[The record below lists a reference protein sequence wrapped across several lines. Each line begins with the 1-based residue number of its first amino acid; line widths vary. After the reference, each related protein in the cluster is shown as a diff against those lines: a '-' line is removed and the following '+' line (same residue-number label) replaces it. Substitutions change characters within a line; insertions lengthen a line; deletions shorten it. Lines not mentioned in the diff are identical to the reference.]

1 MPSLSRKWVIAA
13 AVVIGLAVIGGIV
26 KALLPSEENRLE
38 TLRVVEVTRSP
49 FYAPQYVALSK
60 GFFEEEGLD
69 IQLSNGFGGDK
80 TMTAL
85 LSGDADIVLVGVE
98 AAVYVNA
105 RGASSP
111 VTAFAQ
117 LTQTDG
123 SFLVSR
129 EPMENFRW
137 SDLRGKALLGQRKGG
152 MPQMVSEYV
161 QRKNGLNP
169 HKDVKIIQNVDYKNL
184 GSAFASGTGDFAQLF
199 EPTASMLEK
208 EGKGYVVASFGVDS
222 GKLPYTAYITRAQF
236 IEERPEVI
244 RRFVRA
250 LHRAQK
256 WTHEHSPE
264 EISDAISPYFT
275 DTDPEV
281 LIRVVK
287 RYQSQESWAPDP
299 IIERP
304 EYEHLLEVM
313 RQAGELPSNIPYEKI
328 VRTDI
333 AEAVMEELD

>member
-1 MPSLSRKWVIAA
+1 MPILSRKWIIAA
-13 AVVIGLAVIGGIV
+13 MIVIGLAVIGGILTT
-26 KALLPSEENRLE
+26 LLPSEENQLE

-49 FYAPQYVALSK
+49 FYAPQYVALTK
-60 GFFEEEGLD
+60 GFFEEEGLN

-105 RGASSP
+105 RGAASP

-117 LTQTDG
+117 VTQTDG

-129 EPMENFRW
+129 KPMDDFRW
-137 SDLRGKALLGQRKGG
+137 SDLRGKTLLGQRKGG
-152 MPQMVSEYV
+152 MPEMVSEYV

-169 HKDVKIIQNVDYKNL
+169 HKDIQIIQNVDYKNL

-199 EPTASMLEK
+199 EPTASLLEK

-222 GKLPYTAYITRAQF
+222 GKLPYTAYITRADF
-236 IEERPEVI
+236 IEKNPEMI
-244 RRFVRA
+244 HRFVRA
-250 LHRAQK
+250 LHRAQQ
-256 WTHEHSPE
+256 WTLRHSPE
-264 EISDAISPYFT
+264 EIADAIAPYFT
-275 DTDPEV
+275 DTDREI

-287 RYQSQESWAPDP
+287 RYQSQESWASDP
-299 IIERP
+299 IIDRS
-304 EYEHLLEVM
+304 EYDHLLEVM
-313 RQAGELPSNIPYEKI
+313 RQAKELPGNIPYEKI
-328 VRTDI
+328 IRTDI
-333 AEAVMEELD
+333 AEAVIKELQ

>member
-1 MPSLSRKWVIAA
+1 MPSLSRRGIIAA
-13 AVVIGLAVIGGIV
+13 LLVIGLAVIGGIIM
-26 KALLPSEENRLE
+26 ALFPSEEKKLE
-38 TLRVVEVTRSP
+38 TLRIVEVTRSP

-60 GFFEEEGLD
+60 GFFKEEGLD

-80 TMTAL
+80 TMAAL

-98 AAVYVNA
+98 AAIYVNA
-105 RGASSP
+105 RGAANP

-117 LTQTDG
+117 VSQTDG

-129 EPMENFRW
+129 KPIDNFRW
-137 SDLRGKALLGQRKGG
+137 DDLRGKTLLGQRKGG

-161 QRKNGLNP
+161 QRKNGLKP

-236 IEERPEVI
+236 IEDHPDVI
-244 RRFVRA
+244 HRFVRA
-250 LHRAQK
+250 LYRAQK
-256 WTHEHSPE
+256 WTYDHSPE
-264 EISDAISPYFT
+264 EISDAISPYFP
-275 DTDPEV
+275 DTDREI

-287 RYQSQESWAPDP
+287 RYQSQQSWAPDP
-299 IIERP
+299 IIDQS
-304 EYEHLLEVM
+304 EYNRLLEVM
-313 RQAGELPSNIPYEKI
+313 RQAGELPGNIPYEKI
-328 VRTDI
+328 IRTDT
-333 AEAVMEELD
+333 AEAVIKEGE

>member
-1 MPSLSRKWVIAA
+1 MPGFSRKWIIAA
-13 AVVIGLAVIGGIV
+13 VTVITLAVIGGMV
-26 KALLPSEENRLE
+26 KLFLFTEKNQLE
-38 TLRVVEVTRSP
+38 TLRVMEVTRSP

-60 GFFEEEGLD
+60 GFFEKEGLK

-105 RGASSP
+105 RGARSP

-129 EPMENFRW
+129 KPIENFRW
-137 SDLRGKALLGQRKGG
+137 SDLRGKSLLGQRKGG

-161 QRKNGLNP
+161 QRKNGLIP
-169 HKDVKIIQNVDYKNL
+169 HKDVQIIQNVDYKNL

-208 EGKGYVVASFGVDS
+208 EGKGFVVASFGADS
-222 GKLPYTAYITRAQF
+222 GKLPYTAYIARSRF
-236 IEERPEVI
+236 IEEHPEVI
-244 RRFVRA
+244 HRFVRA

-256 WTHEHSPE
+256 WTLEHSPE
-264 EISDAISPYFT
+264 EISDAISPFFT
-275 DTDPEV
+275 DTDREI
-281 LIRVVK
+281 LIRVVT
-287 RYQSQESWAPDP
+287 RYQSQKSWAPDP
-299 IIERP
+299 IIEQS
-304 EYEHLLEVM
+304 EYDRLLEVM
-313 RQAGELPSNIPYEKI
+313 RQAGELPGNIPYGKI
-328 VRTDI
+328 IRTDI
-333 AEAVMEELD
+333 AEAVLKELD